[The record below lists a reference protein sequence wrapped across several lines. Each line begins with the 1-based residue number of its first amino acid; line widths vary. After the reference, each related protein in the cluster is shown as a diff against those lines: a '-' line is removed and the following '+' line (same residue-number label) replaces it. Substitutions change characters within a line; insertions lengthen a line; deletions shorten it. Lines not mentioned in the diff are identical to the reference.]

1 MASHALGAV
10 QAAGSIL
17 KRVHIHRLS
26 EISCCALTLEVQS
39 QEQLQQLHKWEQGNT
54 AMYSAEAVEARYK
67 NRTNKE
73 VHRELNMWW
82 DSALAHFG
90 SPEATVMCR
99 DMYLKM
105 YVLASSAV
113 LERESEDL
121 DEAELVRII
130 EEAWESES
138 GGQGFL
144 TRSRF
149 YDSLFELVDMWTET
163 TEAAEYVEFLR
174 WLHEACFDKVHK
186 RKWAKATS
194 PVERMRRSSEHKQR
208 RAAVTIQKSA
218 RGKQQKQKYYEQK
231 EAATRLQAQARG
243 EAARKNQQRSGK
255 IWLPSGGA
263 RALNAQSEL
272 MDWGERE
279 ESKQRGNAEPMWR
292 PSRGG
297 RALNAQSELMDWG
310 EREGTKRRGNAE
322 PVWRPSGGG
331 RALNAQS
338 ELMDWGEREG
348 TKRRGNAEPVWRP
361 SGGGRALNAQT
372 GYMDLGDH
380 DDAGGKRGQKAGPGW
395 MPRLEGRALTMKRQ
409 ALESQ
414 HEAMDWRD
422 RERMDKSQENTD
434 VRTSPRSPESGTN
447 PRHVSGGRAPAGCR
461 YTTFGLDLA
470 VGGREKTLEDHSHS
484 HLQAEQSNELDRRR
498 RVRAPPS
505 TPVGNGGGDGGD
517 GALPA
522 VVQMSNELDR
532 RRRVRAPPSTPVG
545 NGGGDGGDG
554 ALPAVV
560 QMAKVPLRASELSS
574 SVISNDNA
582 WNVRARPSPR
592 ATIQTHGVGAG
603 RLGGW
608 IGLTA
613 PLRVQADGSLASGG
627 GMSPRQR
634 SRQRL
639 AEGAVLGGMMSP
651 QRRLAGVSN
660 GGRRSW
666 RGGWLADEL
675 LPLPPLTHHRHD
687 RWDSHTRTAS
697 CARHGAQTERRRATS
712 PREWPSSSASTVILE
727 PIITNYS
734 GHACAT
740 ASSGTACAAVV
751 VVQAPVWPGF

>member
-1 MASHALGAV
+1 MVTGTVLRSGPERRARNHCLRASMASHALGAV

-90 SPEATVMCR
+90 SPDATVMCR

-331 RALNAQS
+331 RALNAQ
-338 ELMDWGEREG
+338 
-348 TKRRGNAEPVWRP
+348 
-361 SGGGRALNAQT
+361 T
-372 GYMDLGDH
+372 GYMDLGDR

-434 VRTSPRSPESGTN
+434 GRTSPRSPESGTN
-447 PRHVSGGRAPAGCR
+447 PRHVSGGRAPAGC
-461 YTTFGLDLA
+461 TFGLDLPNA
-470 VGGREKTLEDHSHS
+470 EYSGERGMAGAMGGRETTLEDHSHS
-484 HLQAEQSNELDRRR
+484 HLQAEQSKELDRRR

-505 TPVGNGGGDGGD
+505 TP
-517 GALPA
+517 L
-522 VVQMSNELDR
+522 
-532 RRRVRAPPSTPVG
+532 G

-639 AEGAVLGGMMSP
+639 ADGAVLGGMMSP

-697 CARHGAQTERRRATS
+697 RARHGAHTERQRATS

>member
-90 SPEATVMCR
+90 SPDATVMCR

-279 ESKQRGNAEPMWR
+279 ESKQRGNAEPMWL

-310 EREGTKRRGNAE
+310 EREGTKRRSNAE

-361 SGGGRALNAQT
+361 SGGGRALNAQSEL
-372 GYMDLGDH
+372 MDLGDH

-434 VRTSPRSPESGTN
+434 VRTSPQSPESGTN

-505 TPVGNGGGDGGD
+505 TPLGNGGGDGGD
-517 GALPA
+517 GALP
-522 VVQMSNELDR
+522 
-532 RRRVRAPPSTPVG
+532 P
-545 NGGGDGGDG
+545 
-554 ALPAVV
+554 VV

-613 PLRVQADGSLASGG
+613 PLRVHADGSLASGG

-639 AEGAVLGGMMSP
+639 ADGAVLGGMMSP
-651 QRRLAGVSN
+651 QRRLASVSN

>member
-1 MASHALGAV
+1 MKANKANQGTRVKSNQVKRRPVLYGLWPGGSGTHALDLTSHLVLRDLFIHYLTSVPIPYRYITMVTGTVLRSGPERRARNHCLRVSMASHALGAV

-26 EISCCALTLEVQS
+26 EISCCALTVTLEVQS

-90 SPEATVMCR
+90 SPDATVMCR

-186 RKWAKATS
+186 RKWSKATS

-263 RALNAQSEL
+263 
-272 MDWGERE
+272 
-279 ESKQRGNAEPMWR
+279 
-292 PSRGG
+292 
-297 RALNAQSELMDWG
+297 
-310 EREGTKRRGNAE
+310 
-322 PVWRPSGGG
+322 

-422 RERMDKSQENTD
+422 RERMDKSQESTD

-505 TPVGNGGGDGGD
+505 TPLGNGGGDGGD
-517 GALPA
+517 GALP
-522 VVQMSNELDR
+522 
-532 RRRVRAPPSTPVG
+532 P
-545 NGGGDGGDG
+545 
-554 ALPAVV
+554 VV

-582 WNVRARPSPR
+582 WTVRARPSPR

-639 AEGAVLGGMMSP
+639 ADGAVLGGMMSP
-651 QRRLAGVSN
+651 QRRLASVSN

-697 CARHGAQTERRRATS
+697 RARHGAQTERQRATS